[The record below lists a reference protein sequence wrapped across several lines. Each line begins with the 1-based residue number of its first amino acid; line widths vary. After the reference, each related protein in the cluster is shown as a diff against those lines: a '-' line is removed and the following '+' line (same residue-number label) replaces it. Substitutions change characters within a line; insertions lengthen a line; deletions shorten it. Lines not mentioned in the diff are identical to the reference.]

1 MVSPNVVKK
10 IPIAIGIKPSQPATF
25 TNKTLDF
32 GTGTGNVITNV
43 PTSALQYNTISINN
57 VPVQLGTNINLQVEG
72 GSPIIDT
79 DTTYSLST
87 TEESQGANLNLVA
100 GGSGSGT
107 ESVLF
112 RGGGN
117 VAVTRLSDGNILISD
132 GGALGGVAVTD
143 ESTSTLTNKTL
154 DFAPGT
160 GNFASNI
167 PNDALAN
174 NYITINNEN
183 VALGSSVTIAG
194 GGGGQGDPNAIETFT
209 NKTISG
215 SNNTLENIGNS
226 SLSNSSITING
237 EVVSLG
243 GSLTV
248 NGLGNVTT
256 TGEQD
261 LSNKSLLAPIISDGR
276 LIAGLYLGA
285 GSGTTGTPGQV
296 VKSTGTGVEWA
307 DEDRTLAIPLDF
319 GAGISSSSGDTS
331 FSGDNGTTISVDTS
345 VIASLTG
352 QQTLTNKTLTA
363 PNLTGDLQIDGVS
376 GATGETIVSDGNGG
390 LAWGQSSGGGG
401 GSFNGPA
408 SSTDDAI
415 LRYDGT
421 TGDLAQNSLVT
432 ISDAGAITAP
442 QAGSVIPFYFD
453 SQFAFPSASQ
463 YHGAIAHSHSDGA
476 MYYAHSNS
484 WIRLANTS
492 EVTLQSRFTV
502 NATTGSIQ
510 PNGQG
515 TDYPTITSAAKSYL
529 LYKLEVNRAAWV
541 RVYTSTAARGA
552 DSGRTIDEDP
562 APGSGV
568 IAEVITTGADTV
580 VFTPAVLGFNDEST
594 PVDSIYLAVSNM
606 SSSTGTVTTTLT
618 LLKTEI

>member
-1 MVSPNVVKK
+1 MVSANIVKK
-10 IPIAIGIKPSQPATF
+10 IPIAIGIKPSQPVTF

-32 GTGTGNVITNV
+32 GSGTGNVISNV

-57 VPVQLGTNINLQVEG
+57 VPIQLGTNINLQVEG
-72 GSPIIDT
+72 GDPIINT
-79 DTTYSLST
+79 DTTYSFST
-87 TEESQGANLNLVA
+87 TSESLGANLNLNA

-107 ESVLF
+107 DSVLF
-112 RGGGN
+112 KGGGN

-132 GGALGGVAVTD
+132 GGALGGVSVTN
-143 ESTSTLTNKTL
+143 ESTTTLTNKTL

-160 GNFASNI
+160 GNSASNI
-167 PNDALAN
+167 PNDALVN

-183 VALGSSVTIAG
+183 IALGGNVTIA

-226 SLSNSSITING
+226 SLSNPSITING
-237 EVVSLG
+237 EIVPLG

-248 NGLGNVTT
+248 SGLGNVTT

-261 LSNKSLLAPIISDGR
+261 LSNKSLIAPILSDAKI
-276 LIAGLYLGA
+276 IAGLYLGA
-285 GSGTTGTPGQV
+285 GSGVTGNAGQV
-296 VKSTGTGVEWA
+296 AKSTGTGVEWA
-307 DEDRTLAIPLDF
+307 DEDRTLAIPLGF
-319 GAGISSSSGDTS
+319 GAGISSSSGDS
-331 FSGDNGTTISVDTS
+331 DFSGDNGTTISVDTS
-345 VIASLTG
+345 VIASLSG

-363 PNLTGDLQIDGVS
+363 PNLSGDLQIDGVS
-376 GATGETIVSDGNGG
+376 GANGETLVSDGAGG
-390 LAWGQSSGGGG
+390 IAWGAGGGGG

-408 SSTDDAI
+408 SSTNDAI

-421 TGDLAQNSLVT
+421 TGALAQNSLVT
-432 ISDAGAITAP
+432 ISDTGAITAP
-442 QAGSVIPFYFD
+442 QVSSVIPFYYD
-453 SQFAFPSASQ
+453 SQFGFPSAST

-476 MYYAHSNS
+476 MYFAHGGS
-484 WIRLANTS
+484 WNRLANTS

-502 NATTGSIQ
+502 SASTGSIQ
-510 PNGQG
+510 PDGAG
-515 TDYPTITSAAKSYL
+515 TDYPTVTGAAKSYL
-529 LYKLEVNRAAWV
+529 LYKLQVNRAAWV

-552 DSGRTIDEDP
+552 DSGRSIDEDP
-562 APGSGV
+562 SPGSGV

-594 PVDSIYLAVSNM
+594 PVDSIYLAVTNM
-606 SSSTGTVTTTLT
+606 SSSSGTVTTTLT
-618 LLKTEI
+618 ILKTEI